1 MSGVLAD
8 THVLLWWRADDARLS
23 RAARDAMA
31 DPDVELRFSAASIWE
46 MAIKRALGKL
56 ELPDDFLATMGS
68 CGFAELAISARHGL
82 TAGALPLHH
91 RDPFDR
97 MIVAQARS
105 ERLTVITNDARIE
118 AYDVPV
124 LW

>member
-8 THVLLWWRADDARLS
+8 AHILLWWRMDDPRLTGSAREV
-23 RAARDAMA
+23 MA
-31 DPDVELRFSAASIWE
+31 NPDVAVYFSAASIWE
-46 MAIKRALGKL
+46 IAIKRVAGKL
-56 ELPDDFLATMGS
+56 ELPQEFVSTLGER
-68 CGFAELAISARHGL
+68 GFSELSISARHGEI
-82 TAGALPLHH
+82 AAALPLHH

-97 MIVAQARS
+97 MIVAQAQS
-105 ERLTVITNDARIE
+105 EHLTVITNDARIA